1 MSCAIFRR
9 VCINM
14 FVPLIS
20 IAPCITPACGHCYC
34 CDCCFIQ
41 LKCLLLTNN
50 NPINR
55 IGKPTM
61 DDDDTSARKFVYTV
75 VCTAIDVTTIYW
87 IVNSYIYIAFF
98 FSVFLC
104 ARRPRISRFFSPVF
118 FSRSARQ
125 VYFGLV
131 TQKTITHTT
140 DRNKNKVK

>member
-98 FSVFLC
+98 FFCLSLRQTAKNFTFFLTGFFFAQRTTSVFWSGNTKDNY
-104 ARRPRISRFFSPVF
+104 AHD
-118 FSRSARQ
+118 RQ
-125 VYFGLV
+125 E
-131 TQKTITHTT
+131 QKQS
-140 DRNKNKVK
+140 